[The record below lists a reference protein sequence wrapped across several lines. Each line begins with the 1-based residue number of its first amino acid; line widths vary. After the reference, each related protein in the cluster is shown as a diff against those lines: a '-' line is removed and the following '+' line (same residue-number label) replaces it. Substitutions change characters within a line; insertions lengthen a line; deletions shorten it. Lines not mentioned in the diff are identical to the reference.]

1 MKIVNSTMINFNQVI
16 EMNLMCEQKYIQAK
30 NHKLVNME
38 LRLMVIIIL
47 DISKLGPIIVI
58 TYR

>member
-16 EMNLMCEQKYIQAK
+16 EMNLMCEQKYIKAK

-38 LRLMVIIIL
+38 LRLMVIILL

-58 TYR
+58 IYR

>member
-1 MKIVNSTMINFNQVI
+1 
-16 EMNLMCEQKYIQAK
+16 MCEQKYIKTK
-30 NHKLVNME
+30 NHKIINME
-38 LRLMVIIIL
+38 LRLMVIILL